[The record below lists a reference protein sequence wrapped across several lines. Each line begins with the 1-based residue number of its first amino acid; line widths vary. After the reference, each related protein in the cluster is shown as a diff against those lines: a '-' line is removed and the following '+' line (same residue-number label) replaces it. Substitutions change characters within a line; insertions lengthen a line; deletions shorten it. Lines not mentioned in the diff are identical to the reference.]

1 MMQLQSFKDKD
12 YEKALIEVF
21 KIMDEK
27 VATDGVKEEMR
38 KYALQAKQ
46 NPKEDISNTGST
58 SNVIL
63 ITPDAIYCANT
74 GDCRAILSRNKEV
87 V

>member
-38 KYALQAKQ
+38 KYALQAK
-46 NPKEDISNTGST
+46 
-58 SNVIL
+58 
-63 ITPDAIYCANT
+63 
-74 GDCRAILSRNKEV
+74 
-87 V
+87 